1 MNTLNNIFND
11 INTDVT
17 GIRSTSPLVP
27 SNIENT
33 ITDINN
39 AVKDISGI
47 AGAASAIAKG
57 DMTELSNAANAIQSG
72 ASAAMSSALASGINN
87 LPGGARAI
95 SAVMNNAE
103 GAINSLPGTEML
115 GDLVKN
121 LQTSAINEV
130 SKTVDGITNSI
141 NSKLGGVLGKE
152 GGLTNLI
159 SSALPLGK
167 AAGLLSGLSA
177 LGAGGPAKV
186 KLPTISF
193 NTFDRLGV
201 DSQVKTL
208 LSNPKIPIPNLVGE
222 IKAGVVNQVE
232 QLIKKNKDAFKIFDE
247 LENWDQKIKEAT
259 DKLFEAESNFPAGDR
274 GIASAQGILDSILN
288 DSELVSL
295 RKKAESFGENAV
307 DDVRS
312 LMSSASQ
319 TATNMLNSANLGS
332 AVSTI
337 KASAMEVMQ
346 QTNNNPTKN
355 TVKSIAGQGSTAITQ
370 LQARSSSSQTD
381 INNSI
386 AGIIGPSD
394 NTTFI

>member
-1 MNTLNNIFND
+1 
-11 INTDVT
+11 
-17 GIRSTSPLVP
+17 
-27 SNIENT
+27 
-33 ITDINN
+33 
-39 AVKDISGI
+39 
-47 AGAASAIAKG
+47 
-57 DMTELSNAANAIQSG
+57 
-72 ASAAMSSALASGINN
+72 
-87 LPGGARAI
+87 
-95 SAVMNNAE
+95 
-103 GAINSLPGTEML
+103 
-115 GDLVKN
+115 
-121 LQTSAINEV
+121 
-130 SKTVDGITNSI
+130 
-141 NSKLGGVLGKE
+141 
-152 GGLTNLI
+152 
-159 SSALPLGK
+159 
-167 AAGLLSGLSA
+167 
-177 LGAGGPAKV
+177 
-186 KLPTISF
+186 
-193 NTFDRLGV
+193 
-201 DSQVKTL
+201 
-208 LSNPKIPIPNLVGE
+208 
-222 IKAGVVNQVE
+222 
-232 QLIKKNKDAFKIFDE
+232 
-247 LENWDQKIKEAT
+247 
-259 DKLFEAESNFPAGDR
+259 
-274 GIASAQGILDSILN
+274 LN